1 MDEKRNSTRKVE
13 ISSFQ
18 YGNVFPKSPS
28 GTDIHTGESSRKE
41 DSSPEITESVV
52 HTIPEHKESRIDFQ
66 NSVSDQSSVSNS
78 DTLKTFTNTTNERED
93 SSESTLSISK
103 VNKESN
109 NRLSASVNSHT
120 EAKGNIN
127 MPTPKSM
134 SIVLKIALIP
144 VFLSAVVGLI
154 IFGMPLFGTNGQA
167 QANEDSKVYASDS
180 DSVAKLAEALTEEDS
195 KVYPSDSHSAAKPV
209 ETLTEEVTQED
220 NKAAQPINT
229 HAEKDTPNLDRTTMV
244 NEYRSKHI
252 KLNSVYLRPSE
263 FFEIK
268 KAFEELPADV
278 RSDMTKEAKQIEY
291 YNMFFTAASPSDV
304 RPLKHYAKAYFT
316 AEQVWMIERTY
327 LYSDKRFYDV
337 YNKVGMSFFGA
348 RQVFLEK
355 KWNRH

>member
-1 MDEKRNSTRKVE
+1 MLTIGLNNINLSITTMDEKRNRSQKVE

-18 YGNVFPKSPS
+18 YGNVFPNAPS
-28 GTDIHTGESSRKE
+28 GTDIHTGRPGRKE

-52 HTIPEHKESRIDFQ
+52 HTIPQHKESRIDVQ
-66 NSVSDQSSVSNS
+66 NAVSDQSSVSNS
-78 DTLKTFTNTTNERED
+78 DTLKTFTNTTNEKED
-93 SSESTLSISK
+93 SLESTRSISK
-103 VNKESN
+103 VNQESN

-120 EAKGNIN
+120 EAEENIN
-127 MPTPKSM
+127 MSKAKSM

-154 IFGMPLFGTNGQA
+154 IFGMPLFGTNGQT

-180 DSVAKLAEALTEEDS
+180 DSVAI
-195 KVYPSDSHSAAKPV
+195 PV
-209 ETLTEEVTQED
+209 ETLTEEVTLENHKPD
-220 NKAAQPINT
+220 QPSNRDEET
-229 HAEKDTPNLDRTTMV
+229 LTPNLDRTTMV
-244 NEYRSKHI
+244 NEYRRKHI

-268 KAFEELPADV
+268 KAFEELPSDV

-304 RPLKHYAKAYFT
+304 RPLKQYAKAYFT

-355 KWNRH
+355 KWNRR

>member
-1 MDEKRNSTRKVE
+1 MDEKRNSSQKVE

-18 YGNVFPKSPS
+18 YGNVFPKAPS
-28 GTDIHTGESSRKE
+28 GTDIHTGGPGRKE
-41 DSSPEITESVV
+41 DSSHEITESVV
-52 HTIPEHKESRIDFQ
+52 HTIPQHKESRIDVQ
-66 NSVSDQSSVSNS
+66 NEVSDQSSMSNS
-78 DTLKTFTNTTNERED
+78 DTLKTFTNTTNEKED
-93 SSESTLSISK
+93 SSESTRSISK
-103 VNKESN
+103 VNQESN

-120 EAKGNIN
+120 ETEENIN
-127 MPTPKSM
+127 MPKAKSM

-167 QANEDSKVYASDS
+167 QANDDSKVYASDS
-180 DSVAKLAEALTEEDS
+180 DSVAK
-195 KVYPSDSHSAAKPV
+195 PV
-209 ETLTEEVTQED
+209 ESIKEEVTLEN
-220 NKAAQPINT
+220 NKPDQPSLRNGEIL
-229 HAEKDTPNLDRTTMV
+229 TPHLDRTTMV
-244 NEYRSKHI
+244 NEYRRKHL

-263 FFEIK
+263 FFKIK
-268 KAFEELPADV
+268 KAFEELPADI

-304 RPLKHYAKAYFT
+304 RPLKQYAKAYFT

-355 KWNRH
+355 KWNRR

>member
-1 MDEKRNSTRKVE
+1 MLTIGLNNINLRITTMDEKRNSSQKVE

-18 YGNVFPKSPS
+18 YGNVFPKAPS
-28 GTDIHTGESSRKE
+28 GTDIHTGGPGRKE
-41 DSSPEITESVV
+41 DSTHEITESVV
-52 HTIPEHKESRIDFQ
+52 HTIPQHKESRIDVQ
-66 NSVSDQSSVSNS
+66 NAVSDQSSESNS
-78 DTLKTFTNTTNERED
+78 DTLKTFTNTTNEKED
-93 SSESTLSISK
+93 SSESTRSISK
-103 VNKESN
+103 VNQESN

-120 EAKGNIN
+120 EAEENIN
-127 MPTPKSM
+127 MPKAKSM

-167 QANEDSKVYASDS
+167 QANDDSKVYASDS
-180 DSVAKLAEALTEEDS
+180 DTI
-195 KVYPSDSHSAAKPV
+195 AKPV

-220 NKAAQPINT
+220 NESQVKSSHCNEEIPT
-229 HAEKDTPNLDRTTMV
+229 RHLDRTTMV
-244 NEYRSKHI
+244 NEYRRKHL

-268 KAFEELPADV
+268 KAFEELPADI

-304 RPLKHYAKAYFT
+304 RPLKQYAKAYFT

-355 KWNRH
+355 KWNRR